1 MSAEID
7 FANISLRD
15 MLDLAV
21 FVEEEAEQRY
31 HEFSDQMRKH
41 HTADAAEF
49 FRKLAAIEHNHAV
62 RLGRR
67 RKALFNDEEVTAD
80 SSLVIEVEA
89 PEYEE
94 VRAFMS
100 PRHALE
106 VALEAERKA
115 YRFYDGALG
124 KVEEGEVR
132 ELFEDLRA
140 QEVQHQE
147 MILGFMARLPA
158 GSEVDPEGFVDDPTA
173 Q

>member
-1 MSAEID
+1 MSPEID
-7 FANISLRD
+7 FADISLRD

-31 HEFSDQMRKH
+31 REFADQMRKH
-41 HTADAAEF
+41 HTDEAAEF
-49 FRKLAAIEHNHAV
+49 FHKLAAIEHNHAV

-115 YRFYDGALG
+115 YRFYDSALG
-124 KVEEGEVR
+124 KVEEGDVR

-147 MILGFMARLPA
+147 MILGFMARVPA
-158 GSEVDPEGFVDDPTA
+158 ERKVDPEGFVDDPTA

>member
-1 MSAEID
+1 MSSDID
-7 FANISLRD
+7 FTGISLQD
-15 MLDLAV
+15 ILDLAV
-21 FVEEEAEQRY
+21 FVEREAEQRY
-31 HEFSDQMRKH
+31 REFEDQMRKH
-41 HTADAAEF
+41 NTVEAADF
-49 FRKLAAIEHNHAV
+49 FRKLAAIEHTHGE
-62 RLGRR
+62 RLARR
-67 RKALFNDEEVTAD
+67 RRALFDDEEVTAD
-80 SSLVIEVEA
+80 PELVIEVEA

-100 PRHALE
+100 PRKALE

-124 KVEEGEVR
+124 QVDEGEVR

-147 MILGFMARLPA
+147 MILGFMARLPEER
-158 GSEVDPEGFVDDPTA
+158 EVDAEGYVDDPHA